1 MLTFISPWLV
11 YNILNNNTCNNHNIR
26 LLSSITISKHY
37 MLNYVIVNI
46 LSSKHSGNLNNTTNI
61 ILFRLPLTLYNIH

>member
-1 MLTFISPWLV
+1 
-11 YNILNNNTCNNHNIR
+11 
-26 LLSSITISKHY
+26 